1 MSAKLQFSR
10 RSMLLVLHPI
20 FALTGIADAITGP
33 LLPSL
38 AHTFHLSDSQSG
50 MLLFFV
56 FAGMASGALLCRG
69 DYARSLTLGCLATT
83 IACFVFPWIPR
94 SLLYPGAYLLG
105 VSVGVPMTAV
115 TLFAGRNYPTT
126 RAATLTLL
134 NFTWSMGA
142 MLAPLLASHLLAIA
156 SWRSVYFVLAA
167 AAGLST
173 LASAIIVRDTPE
185 AVHATRDT
193 TGLRNVRLVAI
204 FALFFFLQVGME
216 NLFSA
221 WISTYVLRTTAT
233 TVSVAAAASALFWT
247 GFLASRG
254 LSPLILLRMRSGRLL
269 QIALLT
275 ALCASIMLVTTHE
288 HMLLATTAILLGAAL
303 APIFPVALAAFL
315 DRARHSSDS
324 RFILSISGFGGSVFP
339 WLVGWLSS
347 TSGSLRIGLLAGPA
361 TLLVMI
367 GMLPLLGVS
376 QAPPQGSAPSADDPS
391 YS

>member
-1 MSAKLQFSR
+1 MSAKPQFSR

-20 FALTGIADAITGP
+20 FALTGIADAIMGP

-50 MLLFFV
+50 MLLFSV
-56 FAGMASGALLCRG
+56 FAGMATGALLCRG
-69 DYARSLTLGCLATT
+69 DYARSLTLGCMAM
-83 IACFVFPWIPR
+83 AVGCFIFPWIPR
-94 SLLYPGAYLLG
+94 PLLYPFVYLLG

-115 TLFAGRNYPTT
+115 TLFAGRNYPVT

-134 NFTWSMGA
+134 NFTWSAGA
-142 MLAPLLASHLLAIA
+142 MLAPLLASHLLAVA
-156 SWRSVYFVLAA
+156 SWRSVYFILAA
-167 AAGLST
+167 VAGVSA
-173 LASAIIVRDTPE
+173 LASALIVRDSAE
-185 AVHATRDT
+185 EVHATHDT
-193 TGLRNVRLVAI
+193 TGLRNLRLVAL

-221 WISTYVLRTTAT
+221 WISTYVLRTTGT
-233 TVSVAAAASALFWT
+233 TVTAAAAAAALFWT

-254 LSPLILLRMRSGRLL
+254 FSPLVLLRVRSGRLL

-275 ALCASIMLVTTHE
+275 ALGASILLVAAHSPI
-288 HMLLATTAILLGAAL
+288 LLATAAVLIGAAL

-339 WLVGWLSS
+339 WLVGWISS
-347 TSGSLRIGLLAGPA
+347 TSGSLRFGLLAGPV
-361 TLLVMI
+361 TLLLMTS
-367 GMLPLLGVS
+367 MLPLLGVS
-376 QAPPQGSAPSADDPS
+376 QSPPAAPASRADTLTHP
-391 YS
+391 